1 MRVTSTVT
9 SVSWIP
15 SEAVGGIMQVPFVIG
30 FLHWDPPPPDH
41 VRPDDL
47 EALRAADRFRFA
59 NELRAWIDVDDD
71 GRVTGAGYAG
81 GGHMGA
87 TTLRVGGISRTI
99 PGVVFPDLQHPPERG
114 DGWVRFVQTT
124 GGRTGSPMPRK
135 VNRPPF
141 IQVTSP
147 TVWTTL
153 ALTLHADGRVEH
165 EVVGASPFPRH
176 WIYDD
181 AGTLIAKSGVA
192 DYRSWAG
199 NNYGDRSPWG
209 DRDEAALV
217 AEAETAL
224 ERQLSAIVM
233 RGGAKPKIRRLK
245 AGATLT
251 EQGAPGDELYLVLD
265 GMLTVEVDGE
275 AVAEVGPGAILGE
288 RAVLEGGT
296 RTSTLR
302 ADTAC
307 RVAVARADQLDRD
320 ALAALAEGHHREERT
335 SADAAGG

>member
-1 MRVTSTVT
+1 MRIMSSVT

-15 SEAVGGIMQVPFVIG
+15 SEAIPGMMKLPMMMGIAHYD
-30 FLHWDPPPPDH
+30 LPPPDTIT
-41 VRPDDL
+41 DL
-47 EALRAADRFRFA
+47 DELRTADRFRFA

-71 GRVTGAGYAG
+71 GRITDAGHAG

-99 PGVVFPDLQHPPERG
+99 PGVVFPDLQQPPEDG

-124 GGRTGSPMPRK
+124 GGRTGSPMPRR

-181 AGTLIAKSGVA
+181 TGALVAKSGVA
-192 DYRSWAG
+192 DYRTWSG
-199 NNYGDRSPWG
+199 NTFGDRSPWG

-233 RGGAKPKIRRLK
+233 RGDARPKIRRLK

-251 EQGAPGDELYLVLD
+251 EQGATGDELYLVLD
-265 GMLTVEVDGE
+265 GMLTVEVDGD

-320 ALAALAEGHHREERT
+320 ALAELAEGHRREEQT
-335 SADAAGG
+335 SADSADG

>member
-1 MRVTSTVT
+1 MRITSSVTSI
-9 SVSWIP
+9 SWIP
-15 SEAVGGIMQVPFVIG
+15 SEAIPGTMKLPMMLGIAHYD
-30 FLHWDPPPPDH
+30 LPPPD
-41 VRPDDL
+41 VVEDL
-47 EALRAADRFRFA
+47 EELRAADRFRFA

-71 GRVTGAGYAG
+71 GRITDAGYAG

-87 TTLRVGGISRTI
+87 TTLKLAGARRTVPAI
-99 PGVVFPDLQHPPERG
+99 GYPDIRHEPEIG

-124 GGRTGSPMPRK
+124 GGRPGVADPRM
-135 VNRPPF
+135 VNRPPYVQ
-141 IQVTSP
+141 ISGP

-165 EVVGASPFPRH
+165 EVAGASPFPRH

-181 AGTLIAKSGVA
+181 DGRLVAKSGVA

-199 NNYGDRSPWG
+199 NIHGDRTPWG
-209 DRDEAALV
+209 DTDQAAVV
-217 AEAETAL
+217 AEAESAL

-245 AGATLT
+245 RGATLT

-265 GMLTVEVDGE
+265 GMLTVEVDGD

-320 ALAALAEGHHREERT
+320 ALRELAEGHHREEHT
-335 SADAAGG
+335 TANG

>member
-1 MRVTSTVT
+1 MRIKSSVTSI
-9 SVSWIP
+9 SWIP
-15 SEAVGGIMQVPFVIG
+15 SEAIPGTMKLPMMMGIAHYD
-30 FLHWDPPPPDH
+30 LPPPDAIT
-41 VRPDDL
+41 DL
-47 EALRAADRFRFA
+47 DELRAADRFRFA

-71 GRVTGAGYAG
+71 GRITDAGHTG

-99 PGVVFPDLQHPPERG
+99 PGVVFPDLQQSPEHG

-124 GGRTGSPMPRK
+124 GGRTGSPMPRR

-141 IQVTSP
+141 IQIASP

-181 AGTLIAKSGVA
+181 SGALVAKSGVA

-209 DRDEAALV
+209 DQDEAALV
-217 AEAETAL
+217 AAAETAL

-233 RGGAKPKIRRLK
+233 RGDAKPKIRRLK

-265 GMLTVEVDGE
+265 GMLTVDVDGD

-320 ALAALAEGHHREERT
+320 ALAELAEGHRREDRVV
-335 SADAAGG
+335 

>member
-1 MRVTSTVT
+1 MRVTAAVT

-15 SEAVGGIMQVPFVIG
+15 SEAVGGVMKVPFVIG
-30 FLHWDPPPPDH
+30 FLHWDPPPPER

-47 EALRAADRFRFA
+47 DALRAADRFRFA

-71 GRVTGAGYAG
+71 GRITDAGYAG

-87 TTLRVGGISRTI
+87 TTLKLAGVQRTVPAI
-99 PGVVFPDLQHPPERG
+99 GYPDIRHEPDVG

-124 GGRTGSPMPRK
+124 GGRPGVADPRM
-135 VNRPPF
+135 VNRPPYVQ
-141 IQVTSP
+141 ISGP
-147 TVWTTL
+147 AVWTTL
-153 ALTLHADGRVEH
+153 ALTLHADGTAQR

-176 WIYDD
+176 WIYYDD
-181 AGTLIAKSGVA
+181 GALVAKSGVA
-192 DYRSWAG
+192 DFRTWHGESFGAW
-199 NNYGDRSPWG
+199 SPWG
-209 DRDEAALV
+209 GHEYRTVV
-217 AEAETAL
+217 AEAESTL

-233 RGGAKPKIRRLK
+233 RGGAKPKIRRLRQ
-245 AGATLT
+245 GATLT

-320 ALAALAEGHHREERT
+320 ALRELAEGHRREEHT
-335 SADAAGG
+335 TADG

>member
-1 MRVTSTVT
+1 MRITSSVTSI
-9 SVSWIP
+9 SWIP
-15 SEAVGGIMQVPFVIG
+15 SEAIPGTMKVPMLLGIAHYD
-30 FLHWDPPPPDH
+30 LPPPEA
-41 VRPDDL
+41 VDDL
-47 EALRAADRFRFA
+47 EQLRRTDRFRFA

-71 GRVTGAGYAG
+71 GRITDAGYAG

-99 PGVVFPDLQHPPERG
+99 PGVVFPDLRQEPEVG
-114 DGWVRFVQTT
+114 DGCVRFVQTT

-141 IQVTSP
+141 VQVTSP

-181 AGTLIAKSGVA
+181 DRALVAKSGVA

-199 NNYGDRSPWG
+199 NNYGERTPWG
-209 DRDEAALV
+209 DNDQAAIV
-217 AEAETAL
+217 AEAESTL

-233 RGGAKPKIRRLK
+233 RGGAKPKIRRLRQ
-245 AGATLT
+245 GATLT

-320 ALAALAEGHHREERT
+320 ALRELAEGHRREEHT
-335 SADAAGG
+335 TADATGG